1 MQGNIY
7 NLGTEGNHKV
17 FEINEKVFLQKYKNY
32 PLVLFSIVELY
43 KNFPALLNRKSGP
56 DLENYDVYDFL
67 NKLETFLFNS
77 GWNGN
82 CLLTKIKQVK
92 GSFFAIEINQTS
104 LIILKKNFEFTFA
117 KNDLVFEKNNLIPS
131 RPIVKKQILNFEH
144 ISDCFNQ
151 VEDFYRQT
159 GESVLDLI

>member
-7 NLGTEGNHKV
+7 NLGTKGNHKV

-43 KNFPALLNRKSGP
+43 KNCPALLNRKSEP

-67 NKLETFLFNS
+67 NKLETFLCNS

-82 CLLTKIKQVK
+82 CLLIKIKQVK
-92 GSFFAIEINQTS
+92 ESFFAIEINQTS

-117 KNDLVFEKNNLIPS
+117 KNDLVVNNDLIPS
-131 RPIVKKQILNFEH
+131 RPIIKKQIINFEH

-151 VEDFYRQT
+151 VEDLYRQA
-159 GESVLDLI
+159 GESVLNLI

>member
-17 FEINEKVFLQKYKNY
+17 FEINEKIFLQKYKNY
-32 PLVLFSIVELY
+32 PLVLFSVVELY
-43 KNFPALLNRKSGP
+43 KNCPALLNRKSEP

-67 NKLETFLFNS
+67 NKLETFLCNS
-77 GWNGN
+77 GWSGN
-82 CLLTKIKQVK
+82 CLLIKIKQVK
-92 GSFFAIEINQTS
+92 ESFFAIEINHTS

-117 KNDLVFEKNNLIPS
+117 KNDLVVNNDLIPS
-131 RPIVKKQILNFEH
+131 RPIIKKQIINFEH

-151 VEDFYRQT
+151 VEYLYRQA
-159 GESVLDLI
+159 GESVLNLI